1 MRTENIKLEGFEIPK
16 DESLENTI
24 LAECIA
30 EPQFLMS
37 YREMLSEGLFTQK
50 PARECFSVLLDM
62 VEKRETI
69 DLSTISARIDKA
81 YLVCGIMPRAQYTNE
96 RIFQDHCAAL
106 MTLMQR
112 RKLYFKALEGLQV
125 SADPSTTIERVM
137 QVPAEMSAD
146 FEKGVQITTIED
158 ASEVFEKLAEKLDK
172 GAVVRIPTSFSKLDW
187 LLYGGFTEGEL
198 VVLAARPS
206 VGKTAFML
214 QMARAAAGAGRKAFV
229 LSLEMTNMELAQRL
243 LASTEL
249 VNNREMSQGR
259 IDWQNFERAK
269 TMFKEKSI
277 FFDDRASTI
286 EDVCTRISLARM
298 QGRCDIA
305 FIDYLQLMSSVEK
318 HDSVNYQVAAMTKR
332 LKGLAKSLRIPIV
345 LLSQLSRAAAN
356 QRPKLSD
363 LRDSGSIEQDADIV
377 IMLERL
383 KNAELENTNHI
394 NMYVEKNRA
403 GMGGGIRIQVD
414 ANESYSNFYEVKRDD

>member
-16 DESLENTI
+16 DEALENTI

-30 EPQFLMS
+30 EPRFLMS

-62 VEKRETI
+62 AEKRETI
-69 DLSTISARIDKA
+69 DLSTISTRIDKA

-112 RKLYFKALEGLQV
+112 RKLYFRALEGLRV
-125 SADPSTTIERVM
+125 STDPSTTIERVM
-137 QVPAEMSAD
+137 QMPAEMSAD

-243 LASTEL
+243 LASTEM
-249 VNNREMSQGR
+249 VNNREMSQGH

-269 TMFKEKSI
+269 AMFREKSI

-305 FIDYLQLMSSVEK
+305 YIDYLQLMSSVEK

>member
-1 MRTENIKLEGFEIPK
+1 MRTESIKLEGFEIPK
-16 DESLENTI
+16 DETLENTI

-30 EPQFLMS
+30 EPQFIMS
-37 YREMLSEGLFTQK
+37 HREMLSEGLFTQK
-50 PARECFSVLLDM
+50 PAKECFSVLLDM

-69 DLSTISARIDKA
+69 DLPTISTKIDKA
-81 YLVCGIMPRAQYTNE
+81 YLVYGIIPCVQYTNE

-106 MTLMQR
+106 ITLMQR

-125 SADPSTTIERVM
+125 STDPSTTIERVM
-137 QVPAEMSAD
+137 QIPAEMSAD
-146 FEKGVQITTIED
+146 FERGVQITTIEE
-158 ASEVFEKLAEKLDK
+158 ATEVFEKLAEKLDK

-214 QMARAAAGAGRKAFV
+214 QMARAAATSDKRAFV

-249 VNNREMSQGR
+249 VDNREMSQGH

-269 TMFKEKSI
+269 TMFKQSSI
-277 FFDDRASTI
+277 YFDDRASTI

-298 QGRCDIA
+298 QGKCDIA
-305 FIDYLQLMSSVEK
+305 FIDYLQLMSSTEK

-403 GMGGGIRIQVD
+403 GLGGGIKIQVD
-414 ANESYSNFYEVKRDD
+414 ANDSYSNFYEVKRDD

>member
-1 MRTENIKLEGFEIPK
+1 MRTESIKLEGFEIPK
-16 DESLENTI
+16 DETLENTI

-30 EPQFLMS
+30 EPQFIMS
-37 YREMLSEGLFTQK
+37 HREMLSEGLFTQK
-50 PARECFSVLLDM
+50 PAKECFSVLLDM

-69 DLSTISARIDKA
+69 DLPTISTKIDKA
-81 YLVCGIMPRAQYTNE
+81 YLVCGIIPWVQYTNE

-106 MTLMQR
+106 ITLMQR

-125 SADPSTTIERVM
+125 STDPSTTIERVM
-137 QVPAEMSAD
+137 QIPAEMSAD
-146 FEKGVQITTIED
+146 FERGVQITTIEE
-158 ASEVFEKLAEKLDK
+158 ATEVFEKLAEKLDK

-214 QMARAAAGAGRKAFV
+214 QMARAAATSGKRAFV

-249 VNNREMSQGR
+249 VDNREMSQGH

-269 TMFKEKSI
+269 TMFKQSSI
-277 FFDDRASTI
+277 YFDDRASTI

-298 QGRCDIA
+298 QGKCDIA
-305 FIDYLQLMSSVEK
+305 FIDYLQLMSSTEK

-403 GMGGGIRIQVD
+403 GLGGGIKIQVD
-414 ANESYSNFYEVKRDD
+414 ANDSYSNFYEVKRDD